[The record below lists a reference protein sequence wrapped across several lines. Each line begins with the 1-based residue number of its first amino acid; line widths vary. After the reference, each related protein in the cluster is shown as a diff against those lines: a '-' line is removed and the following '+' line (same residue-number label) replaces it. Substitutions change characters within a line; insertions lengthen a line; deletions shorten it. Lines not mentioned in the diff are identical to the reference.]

1 MRFINRNL
9 KNSILLSL
17 LLCLLFFTGCSQ
29 KNGDVDYSFYK
40 DTKNSKINNSK
51 EMHKYTMRPYSVF
64 GITYYPFVA
73 KIGDDFDGIASWYG
87 PDFHS
92 KKTSNGEIYDMYD
105 MTAAHKTLPMNTVVK
120 VDNLENGKS
129 IVVRINDRGPFV
141 KGRII
146 DLSNKAANQIEMV
159 GRGTAKVKVTVL
171 GYNGEIDNRNAPA
184 LEVPITQVASNNIE
198 KEIEPGIDALE
209 PLEIKEDSIKT
220 STVPLSNSR
229 NTVSTTSS
237 AKITRPSTTSSSN
250 TSSSVGNYNLQVG
263 AFSVESG
270 AVKVKNDYQKKFRSN
285 KVDVQKVMVNGKTLN
300 KVFVRGFS
308 SYENAQDFKNAN
320 GLDNAVISN
329 D

>member
-9 KNSILLSL
+9 KSSILLSL
-17 LLCLLFFTGCSQ
+17 LLSLLFFTGCSQ

-105 MTAAHKTLPMNTVVK
+105 MTAAHKTLPMNTVVQ
-120 VDNLENGKS
+120 VENLENGKT
-129 IVVRINDRGPFV
+129 IIVRINDRGPFV

-146 DLSNKAANQIEMV
+146 DLSNKAAHEIDMV
-159 GRGTAKVKVTVL
+159 RRGTAKVKVSVL
-171 GYNGEIDNRNAPA
+171 GYNGEIDNRNAPTI
-184 LEVPITQVASNNIE
+184 EIPSTQVASNNIG

-209 PLEIKEDSIKT
+209 PIEIKEDNIKT
-220 STVPLSNSR
+220 TSVPVSASR
-229 NTVSTTSS
+229 SDISTTSS
-237 AKITRPSTTSSSN
+237 AKITRPSN
-250 TSSSVGNYNLQVG
+250 TSSSASFSSGNYNLQVG
-263 AFSVESG
+263 AFSLESG
-270 AVKVKNDYQKKFRSN
+270 AIKVKSDYQKKFRKN
-285 KVDVQKVMVNGKTLN
+285 KVEVQKVFVNGKTLN

-308 SYENAQDFKNAN
+308 SYENAQEFKNAN